1 MNDPELINFF
11 HFGACTQERNSF
23 IYFRD
28 IYVCLFKWKIIY
40 MILWIKTKLESYIY
54 KLDYNHFSLFQ
65 INNNFLQKSMRFV
78 ARSHLYMHI
87 SKVQYTCHEVHPLIP

>member
-1 MNDPELINFF
+1 MEN
-11 HFGACTQERNSF
+11 H
-23 IYFRD
+23 IYD
-28 IYVCLFKWKIIY
+28 LVDQN
-40 MILWIKTKLESYIY
+40 KLESYIY

-65 INNNFLQKSMRFV
+65 INNNFLQKSMCFV